1 MDQAQSF
8 AKLLHTAPF
17 SKPPETATMYPSIHR
32 VTHFLACIALA
43 CTATATTLA
52 VAAAP
57 VFPPDSTMAKIQKRG
72 DITIGVHYD
81 VPLFD
86 QKNPLTGK
94 LQGYE
99 IDIANQ
105 LGRDLF
111 GSDGHV
117 KFIEAPGPVRE
128 QFILQ
133 HKADL
138 ILATYTITAARL
150 KTVAFAGPIYEAKQA
165 IVVKTDNKAFGKT
178 IPDFAA
184 LNDHSVCVV
193 SGSISNVLLLKVA
206 PKAKIMALGNN
217 PDCAKAVRQGR
228 VEAFATDDALLI
240 GFVNETPKEIRF
252 VDNAGGDEQP
262 YGVGVNKD
270 SLDLCRWVN
279 ERLLDMS
286 KDGFLDKSFGAT
298 VGTVIKRKPEP
309 LKATDMKYCE

>member
-1 MDQAQSF
+1 MNPQA
-8 AKLLHTAPF
+8 
-17 SKPPETATMYPSIHR
+17 HR
-32 VTHFLACIALA
+32 LSHLVAAAALA
-43 CTATATTLA
+43 CAAGATSLAIAATPTFA
-52 VAAAP
+52 
-57 VFPPDSTMAKIQKRG
+57 PDSTMAKIQKRG
-72 DITIGVHYD
+72 ELVVGVKFD
-81 VPLFD
+81 VPMFG
-86 QKNPLTGK
+86 QKNPLTGQ

-128 QFILQ
+128 QFVTQ

-138 ILATYTITAARL
+138 VISTYTITEPRL
-150 KTVAFAGPIYEAKQA
+150 KTVAFAGPTYESKQA
-165 IVVKTDNKAFGKT
+165 IVVKADNKTFGST
-178 IPDFAA
+178 IPSFAV

-193 SGSISNVLLLKVA
+193 SGSVSNTLLLKDA
-206 PKAKIMALGNN
+206 PQAKIMALSAN

-228 VEAFATDDALLI
+228 VEAFATDDALLF

-252 VDNAGGDEQP
+252 VDNAGGHEEP
-262 YGVGVNKD
+262 YGIGVNKD

-286 KDGFLDKSFGAT
+286 KDGYLEKSFASTIGSVT
-298 VGTVIKRKPEP
+298 KRKLAP
-309 LKATDMKYCE
+309 LNAADMTYCK